1 MSVPA
6 PPIEQTIRERISMAR
21 MMCVLGMIYV
31 HVPNGQQAESIV
43 YGLGNGQLGGFLES
57 FLVEGPGRAGAA
69 LLSVI
74 SGYLAATAL
83 LRPGSSRMALYRRRF
98 VSIVLPM
105 MFWAVVTFFVY
116 LAVSQSRPT
125 FLSEADTLLEWIN
138 TIIFLTHMPDG
149 PTMHLGFL
157 RDLFVCVLLAPL
169 LLAMCQRAAWVLLLV
184 LGLLYLFEHEQALVI
199 ILRPLV
205 VFAFTIGVFMATRHA
220 NLRGLDHLWPVFMGL
235 AAISTVVIMMV
246 NEGVAPGLNQV
257 FAQAG
262 LQFNETV
269 LYPIGRLFG
278 SLAIWTLL
286 PLIMG
291 GKIQQWVI
299 RFSPYLFAAFCSHYL
314 MLTLI
319 FFGGWMPLFGDR
331 QSDLYIVWFL
341 FAPML
346 SMVVAFC
353 IVQVAIRIA
362 PPLATLIT
370 GGRMRHID
378 DSVSPMAQR
387 RRQGVALGIGLTL
400 LHVWEAMARAASRVI
415 SQQWV
420 EASRRL
426 FLGRR

>member
-1 MSVPA
+1 MSVTA
-6 PPIEQTIRERISMAR
+6 PQIEQTIRERIAMAR
-21 MMCVLGMIYV
+21 MLCVLGMIYV
-31 HVPNGQQAESIV
+31 HVPNGQQADAVI
-43 YGLGNGQLGGFLES
+43 YGLGNGQLSGFLES
-57 FLVEGPGRAGAA
+57 FLVEGLGRAGAA

-83 LRPGSSRMALYRRRF
+83 LRPGSSISALYSRRC

-105 MFWAVVTFFVY
+105 MFWAVATYLVY
-116 LAVSQSRPT
+116 LLVSQSRPT
-125 FLSEADTLLEWIN
+125 FLDDATTVLDKLN
-138 TIIFLTHMPDG
+138 TILFLTHMPVG

-157 RDLFVCVLLAPL
+157 RDLFVCVLLAPIL
-169 LLAMCQRAAWVLLLV
+169 LVASQRAGWALLFV
-184 LGLLYLFEHEQALVI
+184 LGMFYLFEHNQASIV

-205 VFAFTIGVFMATRHA
+205 IFAFSIGVFMATR
-220 NLRGLDHLWPVFMGL
+220 NTKLNRLDRYWPLFLCL

-246 NEGVAPGLNQV
+246 NDGVAPGVDQI
-257 FAQAG
+257 FAEAG

-269 LYPIGRLFG
+269 LYPLGRLFG

-286 PLIMG
+286 PVIMG
-291 GKIQQWVI
+291 GRIQQWVS

-331 QSDLYIVWFL
+331 QSDMYIVWFL
-341 FAPML
+341 CAPLL
-346 SMVVAFC
+346 SMLVAFC

-370 GGRMRHID
+370 GGRIKVAD
-378 DSVSPMAQR
+378 VSLRPIAQR
-387 RRQGVALGIGLTL
+387 RRQGAALGIAFTL
-400 LHVWEAMARAASRVI
+400 MHAWDAVAKACGIIAHEWL
-415 SQQWV
+415 

-426 FLGRR
+426 LLGRR